1 MTEQLNTYNKQ
12 HLYTEYHVCKHM
24 PPHEQTE
31 KQLTLPITNA
41 LIYIITLF
49 ALSIFKIFLRS
60 LDCSQILSGND
71 ANIIFD

>member
-1 MTEQLNTYNKQ
+1 M
-12 HLYTEYHVCKHM
+12 
-24 PPHEQTE
+24 TE

-49 ALSIFKIFLRS
+49 ALSIFTIFLLS
-60 LDCSQILSGND
+60 LDYNQILNGND